1 MSTSRTLLF
10 VACVAL
16 VCTARA
22 YADDADDAEHED
34 YDFYHQVEYKGHDTV
49 DEQHVHILTYE
60 NFTEFIE
67 SHKHVMVE
75 FYAPW
80 CHHCKT
86 LKPEYA
92 GAATEIAKVTDA
104 STTSSSPRCWRPT
117 RTAAR
122 PRRRWRRHPS
132 PSN

>member
-49 DEQHVHILTYE
+49 DEQHVH
-60 NFTEFIE
+60 
-67 SHKHVMVE
+67 
-75 FYAPW
+75 
-80 CHHCKT
+80 
-86 LKPEYA
+86 
-92 GAATEIAKVTDA
+92 TEIHRHANL
-104 STTSSSPRCWRPT
+104 
-117 RTAAR
+117 
-122 PRRRWRRHPS
+122 RREGRRALCSRRDEEYETLPH
-132 PSN
+132 